1 MCSHFSME
9 APSLKPK
16 TPMEKSKVEARESK
30 TIEETNR
37 LPLRAWALELAR
49 RWNAGTYS
57 MFILHGNVF
66 DLFPVQNG
74 KETSYVPLKAF
85 LSRRLFPERE
95 FLLFYDIGDGLSFG
109 SPEMQKQFFEWL
121 AVYDQVEHTE
131 FAQQGPPRDFNK
143 LAPLLRRFFMRVA
156 EESAAKTSK
165 GWKGVTL
172 IFDFPEK
179 IVPAAEEAGA
189 HWDERMALVTLL
201 KWAASA
207 EMRRLDLGVV
217 LITESAAELHP
228 DLLQNPHI
236 AQIKIDLPDAED
248 RLRFL
253 QSSSVQ
259 DLASDGARTSGGLKE
274 WSDFSPEDLAVRTA
288 GLNLLRIQHLL
299 AEAARNQQRVSAE
312 HVASS
317 KKRLIEEFCQGLV
330 RFKDPKPGVNLDRV
344 ATHTAA
350 KQKLRELAWLIQNGK
365 GDVLERGILVPGRV
379 GVGKS
384 FLIDCFAS
392 ECGLPVM
399 EIGEFRSKWVGD
411 TERQQMRI
419 LMTVR
424 ALGPVVVVVD
434 EADAVFGTREAD
446 GDSGVSGRVFAAF
459 AAHLGDSSLRGRE
472 LWVAMTSRPDL
483 LAIDMKRQGR
493 FGLCVPLFPAQ
504 TPDDVAT
511 LFSTIAKV
519 KKINLSEAIV
529 NYIRQHLGSRPLT
542 GSDVEAI
549 LIRSRERAVLAKRDD
564 DVQLGDLEEA
574 VNSFID
580 PLDPD
585 LLRLQELA
593 AVLAC
598 SDRRFLPE
606 TYKQTDRGLLLEE
619 FARLKLRAG
628 RC

>member
-1 MCSHFSME
+1 MTTE
-9 APSLKPK
+9 R
-16 TPMEKSKVEARESK
+16 KSIVKDSAAS
-30 TIEETNR
+30 R
-37 LPLRAWALELAR
+37 LPLRGWALELAR

-57 MFILHGNVF
+57 MFIVHGNVF
-66 DLFPVQNG
+66 DLFPVEEG
-74 KETSYVPLKAF
+74 KDLNYLPLKGF

-95 FLLFYDIGDGLSFG
+95 FLLFYDIGDGLTFG
-109 SPEMQKQFFEWL
+109 SAEMQKRFFEWL
-121 AVYDQVEHTE
+121 AVYDQVEHTNLAE
-131 FAQQGPPRDFNK
+131 QGPPRDFNK
-143 LAPLLRRFFMRVA
+143 LAPLLRRFFLRIA
-156 EESAAKTSK
+156 EEKK
-165 GWKGVTL
+165 WKGVTL

-201 KWAASA
+201 KWAGSA
-207 EMRRLDLGVV
+207 EMRRLDVGVV
-217 LITESAAELHP
+217 LTTESAAELHP

-236 AQIKIDLPDAED
+236 AQIKIDLPDTEE

-253 QSSSVQ
+253 KSAAIATV
-259 DLASDGARTSGGLKE
+259 SDAKPLKD
-274 WSDFSPEDLAVRTA
+274 WSDFSADDLAARTA

-299 AEAARNQQRVSAE
+299 AEAARNEQRVTAE
-312 HVASS
+312 HLAAG
-317 KKRLIEEFCQGLV
+317 KKRLIEEYCQGLV

-344 ATHTAA
+344 ATHDAA
-350 KQKLRELAWLIQNGK
+350 KQKLRELAWLIKNGK

-424 ALGPVVVVVD
+424 ALGPVIVVVD

-446 GDSGVSGRVFAAF
+446 GDSGVSSRVFAAF

-493 FGLCVPLFPAQ
+493 FGLCIPLFPAQ
-504 TPDDVAT
+504 GPDDIAT
-511 LFSTIAKV
+511 LFTTIAKV
-519 KKINLSEAIV
+519 KKINLSDAIAA
-529 NYIRQHLGSRPLT
+529 YIREQLGARPLT

-549 LIRSRERAVLAKRDD
+549 LIRARERAVLAKRDD
-564 DVQLGDLEEA
+564 DVQLADLQEA

-598 SDRRFLPE
+598 SDRRFLPGS
-606 TYKQTDRGLLLEE
+606 YQTLDRGLLLEE
-619 FARLKLRAG
+619 FARVKLRAG
-628 RC
+628 RR

>member
-1 MCSHFSME
+1 MQ
-9 APSLKPK
+9 APKAEVRRPK
-16 TPMEKSKVEARESK
+16 DEQE
-30 TIEETNR
+30 R
-37 LPLRAWALELAR
+37 LPLRGWALELAR
-49 RWNAGTYS
+49 RWNAATYS
-57 MFILHGNVF
+57 MFVLHGNVF
-66 DLFPVQNG
+66 DLFPVQDG
-74 KETSYVPLKAF
+74 GETTYVALKAY
-85 LSRRLFPERE
+85 LSRRLFPERG

-109 SPEMQKQFFEWL
+109 SGEMQKRFFEWL
-121 AVYDQVEHTE
+121 AIYDEVEHTNY
-131 FAQQGPPRDFNK
+131 AQHGPPREFNK
-143 LAPLLRRFFMRVA
+143 LAPLLRRFFLRVS
-156 EESAAKTSK
+156 EQQT
-165 GWKGVTL
+165 WKGITL
-172 IFDFPEK
+172 VVDFPEK
-179 IVPAAEEAGA
+179 IVPAAEESGA
-189 HWDERMALVTLL
+189 HSEERVALVTLL

-207 EMRRLDLGVV
+207 EMRRLDVGIV
-217 LITESAAELHP
+217 LITESAAELHA

-236 AQIKIDLPDAED
+236 AQIKIELPDSEE

-253 QSSSVQ
+253 KSKCVQSLNDSK
-259 DLASDGARTSGGLKE
+259 AAKE
-274 WSDFSPEDLAVRTA
+274 WSDFAPDDLAARTA

-299 AEAARNQQRVSAE
+299 AEAVRNEQRVSAE
-312 HVASS
+312 HLAAG

-330 RFKDPKPGVNLDRV
+330 RFKDPKTGVTLDRV

-350 KQKLRELAWLIQNGK
+350 KQKLRELAWLIKNGK

-384 FLIDCFAS
+384 FLVDCFAS

-483 LAIDMKRQGR
+483 LSIDMKRQGR
-493 FGLCVPLFPAQ
+493 FGLCIPLFPAQ
-504 TPDDVAT
+504 KADDVVT

-519 KKINLSEAIV
+519 KKIALSEPILA
-529 NYIRQHLGSRPLT
+529 YIREHLGNRPLT

-549 LIRSRERAVLAKRDD
+549 LIRARERAVLAKRDD
-564 DVQLGDLEEA
+564 DVQLADMEEA

-606 TYKQTDRGLLLEE
+606 SYQNLDRGLLLEE
-619 FARLKLRAG
+619 YARLKLRAG
-628 RC
+628 RR